1 MDQALQ
7 LSHAADQYWGAL
19 AQPDVD
25 AAYSV
30 VEDVIAAGTPVADA
44 LTEIVAR
51 SQRWIGEHWAS
62 ADWTVSQEHA
72 ATAVS
77 EAVLQRV
84 MARLAPLDASLPV
97 VLVTCAERES
107 HSLPAMIVA
116 ASLRSWG
123 WPAEYAGSLTSEAL
137 ADRIAELRPAAVLIS
152 ASLTSSLT
160 RLARQIATI
169 TDVDVP
175 VIVGGSAFDPAGD
188 RAKRL
193 GATAYAESPA
203 DARTVLESIPGVV
216 RQEPA
221 SAEHEAYRLERNAD
235 DLAREAVDRTLRQVG
250 SPTGAFTPDHWS
262 VVLATFTPHL
272 VAAIA
277 GGVLLADPTVPE
289 TARSWLD
296 QVLVRRRAPEG
307 LTEVLWSEL
316 RGCLH
321 DYPTAWA
328 LVS

>member
-7 LSHAADQYWGAL
+7 LSRAADQYWTAL
-19 AQPDVD
+19 AEPDVD

-30 VEDVIAAGTPVADA
+30 LEDVLVAGTPVADA
-44 LTEIVAR
+44 LTEVVAR
-51 SQRWIGEHWAS
+51 SQRWIGEHWAA

-77 EAVLQRV
+77 EAVVQRV
-84 MARLAPLDASLPV
+84 MAHLPPLDESLPR

-107 HSLPAMIVA
+107 HSLPAMVVA

-137 ADRIAELRPAAVLIS
+137 TERIADLRPAAVLIS

-160 RLARQIATI
+160 RLARQISTI
-169 TDVDVP
+169 TDADIP

-188 RAKRL
+188 RAMRL
-193 GATAYAESPA
+193 GATAYAETPA
-203 DARTVLESIPGVV
+203 AARTVLESLPGVV

-235 DLAREAVDRTLRQVG
+235 DLARDAVDRTLRTVG
-250 SPTGAFTPDHWS
+250 SPAGAFTPDHWS

-289 TARSWLD
+289 TARSWLER
-296 QVLVRRRAPEG
+296 VLVKRRAPEG
-307 LTEVLWSEL
+307 VTPVLWNEL
-316 RGCLH
+316 RACLR

-328 LVS
+328 LIS

>member
-7 LSHAADQYWGAL
+7 LSHAADRYWVAL
-19 AQPDVD
+19 AQPDVE
-25 AAYSV
+25 AAYAV

-44 LTEIVAR
+44 LTEVVAR

-77 EAVLQRV
+77 ELVLQRV
-84 MARLAPLDASLPV
+84 MAQLAPLDESLPL

-107 HSLPAMIVA
+107 HSLPAMVVA

-123 WPAEYAGSLTSEAL
+123 WPAEYAGSLTGEAL
-137 ADRIAELRPAAVLIS
+137 AERIAALQPAAVLIS

-169 TDVDVP
+169 TDADVP

-188 RAKRL
+188 RALRL
-193 GATAYAESPA
+193 GATAYAATPA
-203 DARTVLESIPGVV
+203 DARDVLESIPGVV
-216 RQEPA
+216 RHEPA
-221 SAEHEAYRLERNAD
+221 SAEPEAYRLERNAD
-235 DLAREAVDRTLRQVG
+235 DLAREAVDRTLRKVG
-250 SPTGAFTPDHWS
+250 SPAGAFTPDHWS

-296 QVLVRRRAPEG
+296 QVLVRRQAPEG
-307 LTEVLWSEL
+307 VTDVLWNEL
-316 RGCLH
+316 RGSLH
-321 DYPTAWA
+321 DYPAAWS
-328 LVS
+328 LIS